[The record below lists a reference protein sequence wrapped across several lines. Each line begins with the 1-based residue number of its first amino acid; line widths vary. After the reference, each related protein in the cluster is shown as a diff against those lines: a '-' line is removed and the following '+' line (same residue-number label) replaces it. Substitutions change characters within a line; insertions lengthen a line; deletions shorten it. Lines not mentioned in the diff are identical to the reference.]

1 MYPISSFAITI
12 SSALLIGLSACTSI
26 SHTSKQTIF
35 TRPLLESDRSW
46 NGTPLTYPTGRPCI
60 SGTYIELAPGAETGW
75 HVHPVPVF
83 GYLLEGHL
91 EVHLENGSIKKI
103 GPQESLVEVVGIRH
117 NGKNI
122 GNIPVKIIVFY
133 AGADGIKTTVKH
145 ENVSIVGDTPGC
157 HQEDTKLTL

>member
-1 MYPISSFAITI
+1 MYYMSSLAII
-12 SSALLIGLSACTSI
+12 VSSTLLIGLAGCASI
-26 SHTSKQTIF
+26 PHTSQKAVL
-35 TRPLLESDRSW
+35 TRPLLESDHSW

-122 GNIPVKIIVFY
+122 GDTPVKIIVFY

-145 ENVSIVGDTPGC
+145 ENESIAGDTPGC
-157 HQEDTKLTL
+157 HPEGSKLIF